1 MTLKNQKKCSWL
13 ASLAAALLVS
23 TTAVAQV
30 PTGGFQLGDAYIWSS
45 SMHMSS
51 QPTGAAFQGLV
62 RVDGITGATS
72 LVKQVGGIYSNI
84 TYDPFRDRLMMSME
98 LTYTPYLNGLFTCDA
113 AGNLTKIPL
122 PFLPFAVFSAGNGN
136 VYLTFNNGAWTE
148 LYYLDS
154 SNTLHGL
161 LNAAGTGNQ
170 HVTAPNSGRWNYY
183 YDAGTNSILVF
194 GIGSSTACGGPG
206 VTAWVDRISLTPNG
220 GQVIGAVTS
229 QPLCTGPSS
238 AIAGVSRGPGDKIA
252 LCLNTISSGIQRR
265 VVLVDPVTLGI
276 DSFAATDYLAT
287 SAGTYSQIY
296 QSALM
301 LDTFFDNIRM
311 FHPGQTDAGV
321 GSGII
326 FTPNTSDPM
335 VSSPGGSAE
344 IVFMTTIDYGNSG
357 YLAYGAGSSGCT
369 GPETIAGMSSPKA
382 GTTSFR
388 FVGSNAPA
396 NSLGL
401 VLVSDVP
408 DFIGNDVLGIGVIL
422 YLDLINSTQLMP
434 FDIYSDS
441 TGHAA
446 TNPIAIPASMAGQTF
461 YGQGV
466 WYWTTC
472 SLPPLNLSTTN
483 GLEFTIQ

>member
-1 MTLKNQKKCSWL
+1 MNLNTQKKCSWL

-30 PTGGFQLGDAYIWSS
+30 PTGGFQLGDAYVWSS
-45 SMHMSS
+45 SLQISS
-51 QPTGAAFQGLV
+51 QPPNMSFQGLI

-72 LVKQVGGIYSNI
+72 FVTQVGAIYSNI
-84 TYDPFRDRLMMSME
+84 TYDPFRDRLMMAME
-98 LTYTPYLNGLFTCDA
+98 LSFTPYVNGLYTCDA
-113 AGNLTKIPL
+113 AGTLTKIPL
-122 PFLPFAVFSAGNGN
+122 PFLPYAVFSAGNGN
-136 VYLTFNNGAWTE
+136 VYLAFNNGAWTE

-154 SNTLHGL
+154 GNTLHGL

-170 HVTAPNSGRWNYY
+170 HVTAPSNGRAYYY
-183 YDAGTNSILVF
+183 YDAGTNSILEF
-194 GIGSSTACGGPG
+194 YAGPIGPCGSYGNSL
-206 VTAWVDRISLTPNG
+206 WVDRISLTPDG
-220 GQVIGAVTS
+220 SQVVGSVISQAMCIGS
-229 QPLCTGPSS
+229 PSPS
-238 AIAGVSRGPGDKIA
+238 GVSRGPGDKIA
-252 LCLNTISSGIQRR
+252 VSLNTIASGIQTR
-265 VVLVDPVTLGI
+265 VILVDPATLGF
-276 DSFAATDYLAT
+276 SSLAATDNLAT
-287 SAGTYSQIY
+287 STGTYSQIY
-296 QSALM
+296 QCELV
-301 LDTFFDNIRM
+301 LDTFYDNIRM
-311 FHPGQTDAGV
+311 FYEGQVDSGP
-321 GSGII
+321 GSGIV
-326 FTPNTSDPM
+326 FTPDTSDPK
-335 VSSPGGSAE
+335 VSGVGGSAE
-344 IVFMTTIDYGNSG
+344 ITYITTIDYGNSG